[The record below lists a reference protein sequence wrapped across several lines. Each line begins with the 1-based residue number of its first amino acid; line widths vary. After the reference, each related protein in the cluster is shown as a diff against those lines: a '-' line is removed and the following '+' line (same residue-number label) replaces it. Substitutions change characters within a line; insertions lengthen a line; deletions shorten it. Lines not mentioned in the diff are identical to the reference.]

1 MIKIA
6 FIELKKRVGVRAL
19 HGNHNMETI
28 FDPLEYRSGEVDL
41 NISKYKLQ
49 NRTLKKHTRE
59 ISELKE
65 RYSKK
70 IKQLEIQ
77 EPPKLPKVHSGR
89 ANYPYQLS
97 TKKNNGEGITTTEW
111 IKRNK
116 SERG

>member
-1 MIKIA
+1 
-6 FIELKKRVGVRAL
+6 
-19 HGNHNMETI
+19 METI

-70 IKQLEIQ
+70 IKQLEI
-77 EPPKLPKVHSGR
+77 
-89 ANYPYQLS
+89 
-97 TKKNNGEGITTTEW
+97 
-111 IKRNK
+111 
-116 SERG
+116 